1 MFVEDRA
8 ELIADTIEDLE
19 DDAFRRKGPLNRAA
33 VDTFYLK
40 RGLRPEE
47 AVEVEKAL
55 AEAGV
60 SIADA
65 DPLDNE
71 GGSLPKDQTGL
82 AGSALDYLVR
92 AARKMPFLTQQ
103 QEIECADAIEQAGS
117 LAEDTDDPVSE
128 RIRARGEAA
137 KALLVT
143 RNIRLVV
150 KMAFD
155 YRLGGRLDT
164 EDLVQMGLIGL
175 MRAAEKFDPSW
186 ETKFSTYASW
196 WIRQAMSRGLADH
209 GTTIRI
215 PVHMRSLISK
225 YRRARRVLE
234 SQGRTANVKAVAE
247 KLGWT
252 DEYAAKVATFAE
264 QRTVSLDAPIG
275 GDEGSTI
282 KDMIVD
288 VGRDPEK
295 MLIDRDLADG
305 VKDLLSELEDERLV
319 DIVTRRFGLEG
330 DEETLQEIGDDYGVT
345 RERIRQLEDRAI
357 RLLRRRALNARLI
370 SRTER
375 TQA

>member
-1 MFVEDRA
+1 MGEGRA
-8 ELIADTIEDLE
+8 KLVSDTIEDLE
-19 DDAFRRKGPLNRAA
+19 DDAIRKKGALYRAA

-40 RGLRPEE
+40 RGLTPEE
-47 AVEVEKAL
+47 AITVEKAL
-55 AEAGV
+55 FAAGI
-60 SIADA
+60 SIVEERTGDDCGDA
-65 DPLDNE
+65 
-71 GGSLPKDQTGL
+71 LPKEQIGL

-92 AARKMPFLTQQ
+92 SARRTPFLTRHE
-103 QEIECADAIEQAGS
+103 EIECAHAIGQAAMVPEG
-117 LAEDTDDPVSE
+117 ADDPVSE
-128 RIRARGEAA
+128 RIRTRGEAA

-155 YRLGGRLDT
+155 YRPGGRLDT

-209 GTTIRI
+209 GTTIRV
-215 PVHMRSLISK
+215 PVHMRSRISK
-225 YRRARRVLE
+225 YRRAVRALE
-234 SQGRTANVKAVAE
+234 NYGAPADVKAVAE

-252 DEYAAKVATFAE
+252 DEFAAKVATFAE

-282 KDMIVD
+282 KDMVAD
-288 VGRDPEK
+288 AGPSPEQ
-295 MLIDRDLADG
+295 MVINHDLAES

-330 DEETLQEIGDDYGVT
+330 DEETLQEIGDDYGLT
-345 RERIRQLEDRAI
+345 RERIRQLEERAI
-357 RLLRRRALNARLI
+357 RLLRRRAHLARLI
-370 SRTER
+370 SN
-375 TQA
+375 